1 MALALAED
9 DRVRIHVHHDERSGS
24 FMALGLARATKRP
37 VVVLATSG
45 TATVQFHAAVVEADL
60 DRVPMLVLTA
70 DRPPELRGIGA
81 PQTID
86 QRNLYGSSVRV
97 FIDAE
102 PPSVSQ
108 SGTWRALA
116 RGALVATTS
125 GVPGPVQLNLPFRE
139 PLVGDLLPLPPLD
152 EIPDSVPSALGV
164 DGGDDRGVDGGGV
177 IESESAEDDGVIE
190 GIADLV
196 SSRTGVIIAGDGIDD
211 SSAVMELAEA
221 LGWPVLADQRSGCR
235 GVHSRVIA
243 HADAIVRVP
252 SELLAAEVVIRL
264 GAPLASKVLSQ
275 WLAGSPADQVLVDPC
290 GIWRDP
296 EGRAETRVHQPIA
309 EFCRDLC
316 DQQLVAAEPDW
327 CESWRAADDAAE
339 SAIRATLAAQDVVTE
354 PGVARAVLK
363 ALPDGAALVVS
374 SSMPIRDLEWFG
386 EPRNAVEVH
395 ANRGANGIDG
405 VVSTAVG
412 VAAAGAPTALLIGDV
427 AFLHDTNG
435 LLGLDARALDL
446 CIVVIDND
454 GGGIFS
460 FLPQR
465 SALAEQRFE
474 KLFGTPHGV
483 NITAL
488 VHAHGLPV
496 LEATDDESVLAAVA
510 ATMATGGTHIVL
522 VRTNRD
528 RNVQLHDLLHAA
540 TGRAVA
546 EVLRAE

>member
-1 MALALAED
+1 
-9 DRVRIHVHHDERSGS
+9 
-24 FMALGLARATKRP
+24 MALGLARATKRP

-86 QRNLYGSSVRV
+86 QRNLYGSSVRA

-102 PPSVSQ
+102 PPSLSQ
-108 SGTWRALA
+108 SATWRSLA
-116 RGALVATTS
+116 RRALVATSS
-125 GVPGPVQLNLPFRE
+125 GAPGPVQLNLPFRE
-139 PLVGDLLPLPPLD
+139 PLVGEFLPLPPVD
-152 EIPDSVPSALGV
+152 EIADAIPSDLDV
-164 DGGDDRGVDGGGV
+164 DGHVDGDRDSDD
-177 IESESAEDDGVIE
+177 EFAEDDGVIE

-196 SSRTGVIIAGDGIDD
+196 SSRTGVLIAGDGVDD
-211 SSAVMELAEA
+211 SSAVMELADA
-221 LGWPVLADQRSGCR
+221 LGWPVLADQRGGCR
-235 GVHSRVIA
+235 GVHPRVIA
-243 HADAIVRVP
+243 HADAILRVP
-252 SELLAAEVVIRL
+252 SDLVAAEVVIRL

-275 WLAGSPADQVLVDPC
+275 WLAGSQADQVLVDPH

-296 EGRAETRVHQPIA
+296 EGRAELRVHQRIG

-316 DQQLVAAEPDW
+316 NQQLVAAEPAW

-339 SAIRATLAAQDVVTE
+339 SAISATLAAQDVVTE
-354 PGVARAVLK
+354 PGVARAVLN
-363 ALPDGAALVVS
+363 ALPDGAAMVVS

-386 EPRNAVEVH
+386 ERRDAVEVH

-427 AFLHDTNG
+427 AFLHDING

-465 SALAEQRFE
+465 TALAEQRFE

-488 VHAHGLPV
+488 VNAHGLPV
-496 LEATDDESVLAAVA
+496 LEATDDESVLAAVS
-510 ATMATGGTHIVL
+510 ATMATGGAHIVL

-528 RNVQLHDLLHAA
+528 RNVQLHDMLHAA

-546 EVLRAE
+546 EVLRVG